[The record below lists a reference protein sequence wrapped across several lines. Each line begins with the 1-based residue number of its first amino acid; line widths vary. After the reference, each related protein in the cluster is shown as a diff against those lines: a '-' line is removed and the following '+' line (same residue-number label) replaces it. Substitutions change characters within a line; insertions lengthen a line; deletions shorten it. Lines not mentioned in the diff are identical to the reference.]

1 MIHYLEGLL
10 KTSDGKILYILTLL
24 MVLMIIDFIMG
35 VCIARFD
42 TKVKFSSF
50 KMKIGILVK
59 IVEVLLA
66 IIAIPF
72 VLLFNMGL
80 ELLYVLYIGLCASEI
95 YSILGHIKIVDDDNK
110 GINLMDLFFKK
121 LMNKGDNNK

>member
-10 KTSDGKILYILTLL
+10 ETSDGKILYILTML

-72 VLLFNMGL
+72 VLLFDMGL

-110 GINLMDLFFKK
+110 GINLLDLFFKK
-121 LMNKGDNNK
+121 LMNKGENNK

>member
-10 KTSDGKILYILTLL
+10 ETSDGKILYILTLL

-42 TKVKFSSF
+42 PKVKFSSF

-72 VLLFNMGL
+72 VLLFDMGL

-95 YSILGHIKIVDDDNK
+95 YSILGHVKIVDDDNK
-110 GINLMDLFFKK
+110 GINLLELFFKK
-121 LMNKGDNNK
+121 LSNKGDNNK

>member
-10 KTSDGKILYILTLL
+10 ETSDGKILYILTLL

-72 VLLFNMGL
+72 VLLLNMGL

-95 YSILGHIKIVDDDNK
+95 YSILGHIKLVDDDNK

>member
-10 KTSDGKILYILTLL
+10 ETSDGKILYILTLL
-24 MVLMIIDFIMG
+24 MLLMIIDFIMG

-42 TKVKFSSF
+42 AKVKFSSF

-72 VLLFNMGL
+72 VLLFDMGL

-121 LMNKGDNNK
+121 LMNKGDNKK

>member
-10 KTSDGKILYILTLL
+10 ETSDGKILYILTLL

-42 TKVKFSSF
+42 SKVKFSSF

-72 VLLFNMGL
+72 VLLLNMGL

-95 YSILGHIKIVDDDNK
+95 YSILGHIKLVDDDNK

>member
-10 KTSDGKILYILTLL
+10 ETSDGKILYILTLL
-24 MVLMIIDFIMG
+24 MLLMIIDFIMG

-72 VLLFNMGL
+72 VLLFDMGL

-121 LMNKGDNNK
+121 LMNKGDNKK